1 MSKEKVPPAD
11 RVDTQ
16 ATDTTETRLTF
27 NEVIRRT
34 TLLSDFTPSKT
45 RSPTENVAYPK
56 VSVSHPSWPEP
67 SKPAF
72 EVNEPIG
79 TGGMGAVYSASQV
92 FMEREVAIKR
102 SHDEENKGPSFKS
115 VIDEG
120 TRLGQLDHPNIPPVH
135 LVGRDDTEHAVLV
148 MKRIAGTNL
157 REMLHDPNSP
167 RWEDV
172 QGDRQ
177 TWALG
182 VFVQVCQ
189 AIEHAHSRSILH
201 RDIKSDNIMIGDF
214 GQVFLIDWGISII
227 LDEPEQCTTHRFVG
241 TPCFAAPEMA
251 ILGARVDPRTDQYLL
266 GGMLFEILTLQV
278 PHNGSTIPRILDKV
292 RSGAQPRL
300 PPTVPDGLSSIINR
314 AMAPEADDRY
324 PSVAALRMA
333 IQRYLSDHIIIDQIA
348 TAKAALQNMKAAL
361 ENNKT
366 DAVTAYDF
374 MTQAHESLALLRV
387 ARRAGVLPF
396 QVAHLLTENIRVQ
409 TEYAI
414 LTRQFGIARI
424 LIAKLIEK
432 VGPNQE
438 WIDQIVDKL
447 INQQTKHAH
456 QSLDLQ
462 VLSNNAMMSK
472 MFDLHRQVASNAAT
486 ESSEE

>member
-172 QGDRQ
+172 QGDRPNGVHLPAV
-177 TWALG
+177 WAHSSTCRKRYLTRASLRRG
-182 VFVQVCQ
+182 RSAVGYVNVFGGYTFPCVCQ
-189 AIEHAHSRSILH
+189 
-201 RDIKSDNIMIGDF
+201 
-214 GQVFLIDWGISII
+214 
-227 LDEPEQCTTHRFVG
+227 
-241 TPCFAAPEMA
+241 
-251 ILGARVDPRTDQYLL
+251 
-266 GGMLFEILTLQV
+266 
-278 PHNGSTIPRILDKV
+278 STFSP
-292 RSGAQPRL
+292 
-300 PPTVPDGLSSIINR
+300 
-314 AMAPEADDRY
+314 
-324 PSVAALRMA
+324 
-333 IQRYLSDHIIIDQIA
+333 
-348 TAKAALQNMKAAL
+348 
-361 ENNKT
+361 
-366 DAVTAYDF
+366 
-374 MTQAHESLALLRV
+374 
-387 ARRAGVLPF
+387 
-396 QVAHLLTENIRVQ
+396 
-409 TEYAI
+409 
-414 LTRQFGIARI
+414 
-424 LIAKLIEK
+424 
-432 VGPNQE
+432 
-438 WIDQIVDKL
+438 
-447 INQQTKHAH
+447 
-456 QSLDLQ
+456 
-462 VLSNNAMMSK
+462 
-472 MFDLHRQVASNAAT
+472 
-486 ESSEE
+486 